1 MSKYQTFDS
10 PCGTRFA
17 LHPRASPLSFVLM
30 VNRIFCR
37 FDYRYRFVFFYMLI
51 GCRVELGSRSIP
63 DTEHLHHSCS
73 IRTCTWPFHFI
84 ALLLYVQCQLRG
96 SAECLRYH
104 ASKLDISKLSMPCIE
119 NIDIMQYIEILVF
132 RYIEAFDT
140 IFRYIEK
147 IDTSI
152 YRSFRCDN
160 QH

>member
-1 MSKYQTFDS
+1 MWNAFCPSS
-10 PCGTRFA
+10 PSIPAFFCADGEQNILPLRLPISIRIFLYAYRLSCRTR
-17 LHPRASPLSFVLM
+17 LSF
-30 VNRIFCR
+30 
-37 FDYRYRFVFFYMLI
+37 DPRYR
-51 GCRVELGSRSIP
+51 
-63 DTEHLHHSCS
+63 TLHHSCS